1 MFDSLLVANR
11 GEIAARVIRTGN
23 RLGLRTIAVYSDA
36 DADLPYLR
44 QADEA
49 VPIGPAPAAQSYR
62 DAYAILKAARNTG
75 AQAIHPGYG
84 FLSENSEFAEA
95 VAAAG
100 LFWVGPS
107 PESIIAMGNK
117 VAARNLVARG
127 GVPVAPGTEEPV
139 TTVEAAA
146 AAAHSIGFPV
156 MIKAAAGGGGM
167 GMAVVDRP
175 EQLKAEFEK
184 VTGQAGRLFGD
195 PAVFL
200 ERYFPRVRHVEV
212 QILGLADGTV
222 LALGERECSV
232 QRRNQKV
239 VEETPSPALD
249 EALRRDMLDA
259 ARRAGEVVDYRG
271 AGTVEFLL
279 SPAQPAGDDGEVGT
293 GTPGKP
299 AEFFFLEMNTRLQ
312 VEHPITEAVLGIDL
326 VEAQLRIAAGEEPG
340 FEPASLVRKGHAI
353 ELRVNAEDPK
363 RFLPS
368 AGAITDWVEPSGP
381 GIRVD
386 SGYGPVTAITP
397 HYDSLMAKVVVHGT
411 DRQEALQLARTAVD
425 GFTITGPK
433 TNLPFLAEVLGYPEF
448 VSGDYDTGI
457 VGRMRS

>member
-1 MFDSLLVANR
+1 MFDSLLIANR

-36 DADLPYLR
+36 DADLPYLQ
-44 QADEA
+44 QAAEA
-49 VPIGPAPAAQSYR
+49 VPIGPAPAAESYR
-62 DAYAILKAARNTG
+62 NAYAILKAARNTG

-95 VAAAG
+95 VTAAG
-100 LFWVGPS
+100 MVWVGPS
-107 PESIIAMGNK
+107 AEAIIAMGNK
-117 VAARNLVARG
+117 VAARNLVARA
-127 GVPVAPGTEEPV
+127 GVPVAPGTEQPV

-146 AAAHSIGFPV
+146 AAAESIGYPV

-167 GMAVVDRP
+167 GMAIVDRP
-175 EQLKAEFEK
+175 DQLKAEFEK

-212 QILGLADGTV
+212 QILGLVDGTV

-249 EALRRDMLDA
+249 DALRTRMLDA
-259 ARRAGEVVDYRG
+259 ARRAGEVVHYRG

-279 SPAQPAGDDGEVGT
+279 SPAEPPTDAATD
-293 GTPGKP
+293 GKP

-326 VEAQLRIAAGEEPG
+326 VEAQLRVAAGDDPG
-340 FEPASLVRKGHAI
+340 FDAAALVPKGHAI

-368 AGAITDWVEPSGP
+368 AGSITGWSEPSGP

-386 SGYGPVTAITP
+386 AGYGPDTTVTP

-411 DRQEALQLARTAVD
+411 DRQEALRLATTAAE

-433 TNLPFLAEVLGYPEF
+433 TNLPFLTEVLAYPEF

>member
-1 MFDSLLVANR
+1 MFESLLVANR

-36 DADLPYLR
+36 DADLPYVR
-44 QADEA
+44 QASEA

-62 DAYAILKAARNTG
+62 DAYAIMKAARNTG
-75 AQAIHPGYG
+75 AQAVHPGYG

-95 VAAAG
+95 VTAAG
-100 LFWVGPS
+100 LVWVGPS
-107 PESIIAMGNK
+107 PEAIIAMGNK
-117 VAARNLVARG
+117 VAARNLVGRA
-127 GVPVAPGTEEPV
+127 GVPVAPGTEQPV
-139 TTVEAAA
+139 TTAAA
-146 AAAHSIGFPV
+146 AAAAAESIGFPV
-156 MIKAAAGGGGM
+156 MIQAAAGGGGM
-167 GMAVVDRP
+167 GMAVVHRP
-175 EQLKAEFEK
+175 DQLAAEFEK

-222 LALGERECSV
+222 VALGERECSV

-249 EALRRDMLDA
+249 EALRAGMLDA
-259 ARRAGEVVDYRG
+259 ARRAGEVVHYRG

-279 SPAQPAGDDGEVGT
+279 SPAEPAAD
-293 GTPGKP
+293 PPKP

-326 VEAQLRIAAGEEPG
+326 VEAQLRIADGDDPG
-340 FEPASLVRKGHAI
+340 FDPAALVRTGHAI

-368 AGAITDWVEPSGP
+368 AGAITGWTEPSGP

-386 SGYGPVTAITP
+386 AGYGPDTTVTP
-397 HYDSLMAKVVVHGT
+397 HYDSLIAKVVVHGT
-411 DRQEALQLARTAVD
+411 DRQHALELATAAAQ

-433 TNLPFLAEVLGYPEF
+433 TNLPFLTEVLGNPEF